1 MTQPTPRIFHTADL
15 RPPQRKAL
23 TERVMEHYP
32 GQFASPE
39 EAGDYLHHIFVP
51 ASLRW
56 ACSGNSKAGTTTVKR
71 ALFQLE
77 FGVAL
82 TVEVQAE
89 DLNDDHVPHL
99 LPRAGVFRTLSNL
112 PSALQVLGKALRLTM
127 ARHPTARAISSFL
140 YICHS
145 QTRAHSLLSDDR
157 FRMNALVG
165 FDWNN
170 DPGTARGFEKFLT
183 YLQLNGAPGSERLN
197 DPHLRPQVQNV
208 RPELFKP
215 DLIGRT
221 ENLAPFFRQ
230 IADRLGQSWPAD
242 WQPPQSN
249 RQTPPFDRASLLTPA
264 TLRLIETVFE
274 QDFAWL
280 GEDPQSCKP

>member
-1 MTQPTPRIFHTADL
+1 M
-15 RPPQRKAL
+15 
-23 TERVMEHYP
+23 
-32 GQFASPE
+32 
-39 EAGDYLHHIFVP
+39 
-51 ASLRW
+51 
-56 ACSGNSKAGTTTVKR
+56 
-71 ALFQLE
+71 
-77 FGVAL
+77 
-82 TVEVQAE
+82 
-89 DLNDDHVPHL
+89 
-99 LPRAGVFRTLSNL
+99 
-112 PSALQVLGKALRLTM
+112 
-127 ARHPTARAISSFL
+127 
-140 YICHS
+140 
-145 QTRAHSLLSDDR
+145 
-157 FRMNALVG
+157 
-165 FDWNN
+165 
-170 DPGTARGFEKFLT
+170 
-183 YLQLNGAPGSERLN
+183 
-197 DPHLRPQVQNV
+197 